1 MFVSL
6 KATTGTEVDLNINE
20 ISCVIDKGEH
30 YNVHVSS
37 GLVISVSHQTYWDVL
52 IPHMFPEE

>member
-6 KATTGTEVDLNINE
+6 IATTGTEVDLNITQ
-20 ISCVIDKGEH
+20 ISCVIEKEGH